1 MTQLTCWLLLNYL
14 YLKVWSYIRKSEESL
29 PDTGDMGDPVM
40 AITVTLVDTESVMV
54 ERLLSLRKPQMSQK
68 LPRMPRL
75 VLHIRPPTKRKRLS
89 RLRPFMLPN
98 RYYYLLKHL
107 ILIHV
112 PFLMSHVHLH
122 QRLLK
127 AQAVVAAQQ
136 HQAAYAVQASQV
148 LCL

>member
-1 MTQLTCWLLLNYL
+1 
-14 YLKVWSYIRKSEESL
+14 
-29 PDTGDMGDPVM
+29 M
-40 AITVTLVDTESVMV
+40 AVTVTLVDTESVMV
-54 ERLLSLRKPQMSQK
+54 ELQPSPNRPPVLPKLL
-68 LPRMPRL
+68 RMPRL

-98 RYYYLLKHL
+98 RYYYYLLKHL
-107 ILIHV
+107 TLIHV